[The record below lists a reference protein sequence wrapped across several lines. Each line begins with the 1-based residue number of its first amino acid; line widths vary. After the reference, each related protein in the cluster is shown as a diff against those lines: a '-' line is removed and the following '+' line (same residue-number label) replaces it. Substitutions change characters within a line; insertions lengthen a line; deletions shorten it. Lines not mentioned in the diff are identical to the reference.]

1 VTRVNESLTADAA
14 SLMEA
19 TDSPA
24 AAERLRDTAREA
36 RLSLGMTGVVSG
48 LDSESRAKVVEAL
61 TEFGE
66 KETERRQEYTASLQV
81 SDHMLNVHGAIYLPG
96 GSSREA
102 GFTCTRESFC
112 SRVECEPH

>member
-1 VTRVNESLTADAA
+1 VTHVNESLTADAA

-36 RLSLGMTGVVSG
+36 RLSLGLTGVVSG
-48 LDSESRAKVVEAL
+48 LDRDRRAKVMEAL

-66 KETERRQEYTASLQV
+66 KEAERRQEYTASLQV
-81 SDHMLNVHGAIYLPG
+81 SDHL
-96 GSSREA
+96 
-102 GFTCTRESFC
+102 
-112 SRVECEPH
+112 